1 MNKKVTPPE
10 MAKKTKSE
18 VSKRF
23 FTKLDI
29 YDAIV
34 NKVKEL
40 PGINSEI
47 QQYKYLYIVHLIIH
61 HNTRNRED
69 KPGSPICIQYL
80 GKLFGMSHKETCDIV
95 RNLVEWKI
103 IYQSEPAVLKE
114 KCAKYQIT
122 AKYINQDSYVIIN
135 VLESDASFIRKIIF
149 EEEQDVIK
157 DKLISKFLNISKT
170 SLYVNLDG
178 YLFLNNKYNLF
189 LSNNSYVPKHG
200 GSGLETAFL
209 LSKSQ
214 LLSLQKK
221 KKMTGGYGIEQRDIA
236 LYQILIGEFRCT
248 RPLDKDGKLSRVYN
262 NLTNL
267 PRDHRKYLH
276 FDGKPILM
284 TDISNSQIL
293 LSVPLVEK
301 YYKIHSGKGALDMPA
316 DIIKFKEWAESGLF
330 YENFSKLLHPDTM
343 TSGQRKEMKIYVF
356 REIWFSPV
364 RRLNR
369 NRIRPVFRKNFPDVF
384 KIIKALKFKNYKSF
398 ARELQRFEASIM
410 VDKVAK
416 KLLIKHKVL
425 TLHDAIVCN
434 DEAVL
439 NVAESLIKKTLA
451 KYGLTPKFKREEEG
465 KANDIEMVSP
475 LPQTELNK
483 DEIGKVSLP
492 KWGKNVKPIMK
503 KNYQTAVG
511 D

>member
-1 MNKKVTPPE
+1 MNRKVPPTQNANE
-10 MAKKTKSE
+10 TKSK
-18 VSKRF
+18 VSKKF

-34 NKVKEL
+34 CKVKEL
-40 PGINSEI
+40 PGIDSEV
-47 QQYKYLYIVHLIIH
+47 QQYKYLYIIHLIIH

-80 GKLFGMSHKETCDIV
+80 GKLFGKSHQETSEIV
-95 RNLVEWKI
+95 RNLVDWKI
-103 IYQSEPAVLKE
+103 IYQTEPAVLKE
-114 KCAKYQIT
+114 KCAKYQII
-122 AKYINQDSYVIIN
+122 AKYINNDSYIMIEVF
-135 VLESDASFIRKIIF
+135 ESDAAFITKIIY
-149 EEEQDVIK
+149 EEEQDVSK
-157 DKLISKFLNISKT
+157 DKLISKFLNISKS
-170 SLYVNLDG
+170 SLSVNSDG
-178 YLFLNNKYNLF
+178 YSFLNNKYNFF
-189 LSNNSYVPKHG
+189 LSNNCIVPKHG
-200 GSGLETAFL
+200 GSSLETVFL
-209 LSKSQ
+209 LSKSE
-214 LLSLQKK
+214 LLSLQKRK
-221 KKMTGGYGIEQRDIA
+221 EIAGGYGIEQRDIA
-236 LYQILIGEFRCT
+236 LYQILIGDFRCT

-276 FDGKPILM
+276 FDGNPILM

-293 LSVPLVEK
+293 LTVPMIEK

-316 DIIKFKEWAESGLF
+316 DIVKFREWAESGLF
-330 YENFSKLLHPDTM
+330 YENFSKLLHPGDM

-356 REIWFSPV
+356 REIWFSAI
-364 RRLNR
+364 RRVNR
-369 NRIRPVFRKNFPDVF
+369 NRIKPVFKKNFPEVF

-416 KLLIKHKVL
+416 KLLVKHKVL
-425 TLHDAIVCN
+425 TLHDAIICT

-439 NVAESLIKKTLA
+439 IKAEALIEEALA

-465 KANDIEMVSP
+465 KANHIEMVSP
-475 LPQTELNK
+475 PPPELSEDDIVK
-483 DEIGKVSLP
+483 DGFP
-492 KWGKNVKPIMK
+492 RWGKNVKPIK
-503 KNYQTAVG
+503 KRNYQTPVG